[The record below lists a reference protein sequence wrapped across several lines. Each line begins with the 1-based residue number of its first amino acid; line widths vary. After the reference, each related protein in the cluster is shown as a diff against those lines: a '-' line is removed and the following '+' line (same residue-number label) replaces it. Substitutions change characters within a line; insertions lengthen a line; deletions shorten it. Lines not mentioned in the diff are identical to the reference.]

1 MRNEE
6 LSEIVADHAAELI
19 GFLLDSNVEFSVVC
33 NIQEVAFDPPLPEKI
48 ASGFKQFALFLL
60 SGYALESADMDDDM
74 LFLIFEAGFGSENF
88 GSTVSVPT
96 DAILQ
101 ISVDGTVIFVNLCA
115 QPQYRPKTQHG
126 GGRESG
132 EATVDK
138 SLKVFMDN
146 PQNKPLLKK

>member
-1 MRNEE
+1 MKNEE
-6 LSEIVADHAAELI
+6 LSEIIADHAAELI
-19 GFLLDSNVEFSVVC
+19 DFLLESGVEFSVVC
-33 NIQEVAFDPPLPEKI
+33 NIQEVSFDPPLPEKI
-48 ASGFKQFALFLL
+48 ASTFKQFALFLL
-60 SGYALESADMDDDM
+60 SGYALESAELDEDMF
-74 LFLIFEAGFGSENF
+74 FLIFEAGFGSENF

-115 QPQYRPKTQHG
+115 QPHYRPKARQNSG
-126 GGRESG
+126 KDSG